1 MAFAMILFNVLLM
14 NHFHN
19 LWAFISLLEWY
30 WWWIYT
36 YINIYFLSDFDPR
49 KLQPLHSKLLHFCDP
64 IFGFGF
70 SLP

>member
-14 NHFHN
+14 NNFHN
-19 LWAFISLLEWY
+19 LWAFISLLEWD

-36 YINIYFLSDFDPR
+36 YINIFFLSDFDPR
-49 KLQPLHSKLLHFCDP
+49 KVQPLHSKLLQFCDP
-64 IFGFGF
+64 IFGLGF